1 MQVLAQN
8 LKTNS
13 YVLRIGEQNIVVVQ
27 RYGQEASKY
36 TEVIVTEVELQKRN
50 CSTESIIEINEVIA
64 SLSLYGDLKVGSEA
78 ASYQYIISPNQY
90 REVERYGAQ
99 DASYK
104 RYFRDLK
111 TYLKTSGEEAGWI
124 SSADDECEFEER
136 ILTLYEMNQL
146 QAMIEF
152 GQAEEQFVSPYANI
166 GS

>member
-50 CSTESIIEINEVIA
+50 CSAQMISDVNEAI
-64 SLSLYGDLKVGSEA
+64 GSEIIYGELRIGTEP
-78 ASYQYIISPNQY
+78 ASYQYIISTNQY
-90 REVERYGAQ
+90 WEVEGYGTQ

-136 ILTLYEMNQL
+136 ILTLYEMNQF

-152 GQAEEQFVSPYANI
+152 GQAKEQFVYAYANI